1 MSESCGE
8 CGASFGSAADLVLHA
23 RVHASGP
30 SATSPA
36 VPVSTGAYR
45 CGLCGALF
53 RTPDQ
58 LRDHN
63 LLPHGPRPA
72 QRPSSVRQGRPS

>member
-8 CGASFGSAADLVLHA
+8 CGASFGGAADLVVHA
-23 RVHASGP
+23 RTHLGGGP
-30 SATSPA
+30 AAEPA
-36 VPVSTGAYR
+36 VPASAGTYR

-63 LLPHGPRPA
+63 LLPHGPSPAPRPPWVRRS
-72 QRPSSVRQGRPS
+72 RPS